1 MSGSF
6 RRSSRISVNDFSS
19 MNRTEVTELHYL
31 APIANVR
38 SIMERGLLSHHRASR
53 LSRIDISMQEVQDTR
68 AKKHVPG
75 GLSLHDY
82 VNLYFNGRNKMMA
95 KRRPLHDRICVL
107 RVRTA
112 ALEIEG
118 GVIADQNASSK
129 YALFMASPA
138 GLRKL
143 DHDEVFVRSW
153 KFPNDQIREWRLG
166 SKVCA
171 ELLVPH
177 QLPPEYIFGAFVHH
191 ATTQALFQATGAN
204 IPCVIN
210 PDVFLR

>member
-19 MNRTEVTELHYL
+19 MDRTEVTELHYL

-107 RVRTA
+107 RG
-112 ALEIEG
+112 E
-118 GVIADQNASSK
+118 Q
-129 YALFMASPA
+129 
-138 GLRKL
+138 LR
-143 DHDEVFVRSW
+143 W
-153 KFPNDQIREWRLG
+153 KSRG
-166 SKVCA
+166 
-171 ELLVPH
+171 ELLPIKTHLQNTPSLWPH
-177 QLPPEYIFGAFVHH
+177 RRA
-191 ATTQALFQATGAN
+191 
-204 IPCVIN
+204 
-210 PDVFLR
+210 